1 MASDLAESYEACRRL
16 HRRHDPTY
24 YFATRRLPREVRPA
38 VHALYAFVRRAD
50 ELVDGPGRAARP
62 EDRRKMLDRLESDLA
77 AGLQTGHSPDPVISA
92 LADAGTRHELPLGEL
107 RTYMCSMRIDC
118 GRVRIESWEELERY
132 MDGSAAAVG
141 RIMAPLLGAPAHA
154 RERFASM
161 GLAFQ
166 LTNFIRD
173 VREDYELDRIYLPR
187 EDCDRFGVAE
197 REFAGRQ
204 ATPGFRALLALE
216 VARARSLFRDSAP
229 ALDAVEPRVR
239 PGMRMA
245 RAVYLGVLDRVEGLG
260 YDVLARDARLP
271 PWALGRSVLASLGS
285 LR

>member
-1 MASDLAESYEACRRL
+1 
-16 HRRHDPTY
+16 
-24 YFATRRLPREVRPA
+24 
-38 VHALYAFVRRAD
+38 
-50 ELVDGPGRAARP
+50 
-62 EDRRKMLDRLESDLA
+62 
-77 AGLQTGHSPDPVISA
+77 
-92 LADAGTRHELPLGEL
+92 
-107 RTYMCSMRIDC
+107 
-118 GRVRIESWEELERY
+118 
-132 MDGSAAAVG
+132 
-141 RIMAPLLGAPAHA
+141 
-154 RERFASM
+154 M